1 MKIINR
7 IFILILPLMVLWFF
21 IIAIRYNGNMSNVF
35 IDLKASLNRLTYNSG
50 SNFVNTFNS
59 IRNDFQ
65 NVINGSWT
73 DMLGSFDFGNV
84 NDLVSFFVA
93 IGNFFKGI
101 GLFLYSLVLFIVYG
115 VVSVF
120 RVALSLLNMVL
131 LIFDFIINPISF
143 VR

>member
-21 IIAIRYNGNMSNVF
+21 IIAIRYNGNMSDVF
-35 IDLKASLNRLTYNSG
+35 IDLKSSLNRLTYNSS
-50 SNFVNTFNS
+50 SNFVDTFNA

-65 NVINGSWT
+65 SVINGAWL
-73 DMLGSFDFGNV
+73 DMLGSFNFGYV
-84 NDLVSFFVA
+84 NDLISFFVA

-115 VVSVF
+115 IVSVF
-120 RVALSLLNMVL
+120 RVILSLINMVL
-131 LIFDFIINPISF
+131 LIFDFIINPIAF
-143 VR
+143 KR

>member
-7 IFILILPLMVLWFF
+7 VFILILPLMVLWFF

-35 IDLKASLNRLTYNSG
+35 IDLKASLNRLTYNSS

-59 IRNDFQ
+59 IQNDFQ
-65 NVINGSWT
+65 SVVNGSWM
-73 DMLGSFDFGNV
+73 DMLGSFDFGYV
-84 NDLVSFFVA
+84 NDLISFFVA

-120 RVALSLLNMVL
+120 RVALSLINMVL
-131 LIFDFIINPISF
+131 LIFDFIINPVSF
-143 VR
+143 IH